1 MIRSPIFIAFF
12 LFLIACSN
20 SYELETGEIRTFKV
34 IKESLEQANKQK
46 QFVSAKKLISRDQID
61 AANIP
66 VLFVELSSGQ
76 NGTLTPYPGKGV
88 GQTWLG
94 ADGATVTLEK
104 GILKASR
111 GMGDDVM
118 GGETLIPQWTNIKKT
133 AEYKRKISFLD
144 GNNQIVSRT
153 FLCKIAKTDDGII
166 INIWNIDFEVVLYEE
181 YCSGNS
187 GKIKNEYYLDRY
199 NIVRKS
205 KQYHSE
211 TVGYITIERLD
222 R

>member
-133 AEYKRKISFLD
+133 AEYKS
-144 GNNQIVSRT
+144 
-153 FLCKIAKTDDGII
+153 
-166 INIWNIDFEVVLYEE
+166 
-181 YCSGNS
+181 
-187 GKIKNEYYLDRY
+187 
-199 NIVRKS
+199 
-205 KQYHSE
+205 
-211 TVGYITIERLD
+211 ITQ
-222 R
+222 

>member
-12 LFLIACSN
+12 LFIVACSN
-20 SYELETGEIRTFKV
+20 SYELETGEIRTFQV
-34 IKESLEQANKQK
+34 IKDSLEQASKQK
-46 QFVSAKKLISRDQID
+46 QFVSAKKLISRNQID

-66 VLFVELSSGQ
+66 VLFIELSSGQ

-94 ADGATVTLEK
+94 ADGATVTLDK

-118 GGETLIPQWTNIKKT
+118 GGEIFIPPWAKIKKS
-133 AEYKRKISFLD
+133 AEYKRRISFLN
-144 GNNQIVSRT
+144 GNNQIQSKT
-153 FLCKIAKTDDGII
+153 FKCKMTKIDDRII
-166 INIWNIDFEVVLYEE
+166 INIWTVDFEVVLYEE
-181 YCSGNS
+181 HCSGNR
-187 GKIKNEYYLDRY
+187 GEIKNEYYLDRS